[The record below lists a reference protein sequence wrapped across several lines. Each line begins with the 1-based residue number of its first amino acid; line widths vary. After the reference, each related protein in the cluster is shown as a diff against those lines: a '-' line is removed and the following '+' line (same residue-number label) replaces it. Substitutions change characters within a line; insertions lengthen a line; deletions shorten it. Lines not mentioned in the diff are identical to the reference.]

1 MNGCA
6 LAEIDGIART
16 AGAANAP
23 GSSLEFLADPAAGDS
38 FAENLV
44 GSRYPRLMPRSS
56 EIRFSD
62 RFIGDGVL
70 HWPSPP

>member
-6 LAEIDGIART
+6 LAEIDGIAR
-16 AGAANAP
+16 
-23 GSSLEFLADPAAGDS
+23 EFLADPAAGDS

-44 GSRYPRLMPRSS
+44 GSRYSRLMPRSS

-70 HWPSPP
+70 HWPRPP